1 MCKTFRLSIVSPSS
15 PINTVHIQYKY
26 AEITLVPYPQIRRE
40 PRPFP
45 KLRIKRKVERVDDFQ
60 PEDFE
65 IYNYDPHPAIKMQM
79 AV

>member
-1 MCKTFRLSIVSPSS
+1 MFL
-15 PINTVHIQYKY
+15 
-26 AEITLVPYPQIRRE
+26 TLVLYPQIQRE

-60 PEDFE
+60 AEDFE
-65 IYNYDPHPAIKMQM
+65 IYDYYPHPAIKMQM